1 MQALDQLAVAWSAA
15 KDREEDARN
24 ERISIEEAILMLH
37 PAREEGS
44 QTIVTPAG
52 AKIITTGKITY
63 KADVDKLTALTGDW
77 PEEAKPIKVEI
88 KADDSKLK
96 AIRNDRPDLWKRIA
110 PAIETKPAKTGV
122 SIKFREEGSV

>member
-1 MQALDQLAVAWSAA
+1 MEAIDQLAVAWSAA
-15 KDREEDARN
+15 KEREEEARL
-24 ERISIEEAILMLH
+24 ERVSIEEAILKLH

-44 QTIVTPAG
+44 ETFATPAG
-52 AKIITTGKITY
+52 AKITTIGKVTY
-63 KADVDKLTALTGDW
+63 KADIDKLTALTGDW
-77 PEEAKPIKVEI
+77 PDEAKPIKVEV

-122 SIKFREEGSV
+122 SIKFKE